1 MCQRLELMTLLLN
14 SMRRALLT
22 ICMAMVAVAAMAD
35 KREYWE
41 MPEVYQVNKLP
52 ARATLIPYSSM
63 EQALQRGDSEWV
75 MDISGEWKFH
85 WSPKPADA
93 PEEFESVLYDDSEWA
108 TIPVPGNWEVNGYGM
123 PIYTNVTY
131 PFPKNPPFIP
141 HDDNPTGCY
150 RHRFTLPEE
159 WDNRRVILH
168 FESGLAAMY
177 IWINGIEVGYS
188 EGTKTAVEFDITNF
202 IQRGENVLAVKG
214 LRWSDGSYLE
224 DQDFW
229 RLSGFDRGVKLYSV
243 DKVRLADMFVV
254 ADLDESYKR
263 GIYSSQ
269 VTIENALS
277 QRFAGTLEL
286 RLVDKEGRVLI
297 RDSEQIIVEAGTA
310 AEVLFEKQLAKV
322 DAWSHES
329 PSLYSTVVVLKGA
342 DGRIIE
348 ATSARTGFR
357 KVEIKDAQLLLNG
370 KPLMINGV
378 NIHEHN
384 PATGHV
390 VNRELMLK
398 DITLMKQ
405 FNINAVRTSHYP
417 QPTEWYDL
425 CDEYGILLVDEANI
439 EAHGC
444 GTGWHESYPEFHPS
458 HRAEWKGTHH
468 DRVRSMVE
476 RDKNHP
482 SVILW
487 SMGNESSDGEVYGEM
502 YTWIKERDKTRFVQ
516 LEQGYGGAHTDI
528 ICPMYSPMAELRRY
542 AEREDIG
549 KPYILC
555 EFAHAMGNSTGN
567 FREYF
572 DIMALGKHMQGGFI
586 WDWVDQGIDAVGRDS
601 RHYWAYGGDFGAWM
615 YTHDENFCCNGVVS
629 PDRTPHPGLYEVKK
643 VYQDINFEW
652 LDGGVVRIHNDF
664 RFSDLSAYKF
674 VYKVLCEGEQVA
686 EGEIVDVKCKAG
698 KSTDVTIALPELKA
712 GKEYMLNLYALQS
725 AEHPLI
731 PEGYEVASEQI
742 ALSEYDY
749 SVKEIYRHV
758 KVREGDDWVV
768 AYAGDIGVLF
778 NKNNGRLVRYV
789 SGDRDI
795 LPNLPEPWF
804 WRAPTDNDWGAGFQR
819 TANVWRTNRRKT
831 VESSY
836 DSKGNTLVVRSVC
849 ELVDAPSLLTTTY
862 TFMADGALK
871 VEVEWERK
879 GEYVPE
885 LPRIG
890 MRMILP
896 EDYKN
901 LKYYGRGPW
910 ESYADRKE
918 SSFIGLYEQS
928 TDEQLFPY
936 VRPQE
941 SGNKSD
947 VRWLELTN
955 GEGVGLRVEGLQPL
969 NISAM
974 PYRSE
979 DLDPGLSKKQM
990 HYSDIEPRREVVL
1003 HIDLAQRGLG
1013 GDDSWGAQPHDEYRL
1028 TADKYSYGYIL
1039 RPIDKKRSFVEFMQ

>member
-1 MCQRLELMTLLLN
+1 MKRV
-14 SMRRALLT
+14 LT
-22 ICMAMVAVAAMAD
+22 AIFVLVAAAAMAQNP
-35 KREYWE
+35 YWE
-41 MPEVYQVNKLP
+41 NPEMFAENKLP
-52 ARATLIPYSSM
+52 ARATLVPYASESEALARGESSF
-63 EQALQRGDSEWV
+63 V
-75 MDISGEWKFH
+75 KDISGEWRFH
-85 WSPKPADA
+85 WSATPAER
-93 PEEFESVLYDDSEWA
+93 PEEFWRVDYDDKAWGVM
-108 TIPVPGNWEVNGYGM
+108 PVPGNWEVNGYGY
-123 PIYTNVTY
+123 PIYTNVNY
-131 PFPKNPPFIP
+131 PFPKNPPYIP

-150 RHRFTLPEE
+150 RHVFDIPAE
-159 WDNRRVILH
+159 WEGRRTILH
-168 FESGLAAMY
+168 FESGLAAMH
-177 IWINGIEVGYS
+177 IWVNGAKVGYS
-188 EGTKTAVEFDITNF
+188 QGTKTAVEFDITPYVKQGSNL
-202 IQRGENVLAVKG
+202 LAIEG
-214 LRWSDGSYLE
+214 YRWCDGSYLE

-229 RLSGFDRGVKLYSV
+229 RLSGFDRGVKVYAV
-243 DKVRLADMFVV
+243 DKVRVADMF
-254 ADLDESYKR
+254 AIGDLDKSYKS
-263 GIYSSQ
+263 GLYEA
-269 VTIENALS
+269 TIEIDNADTKPFS
-277 QRFAGTLEL
+277 
-286 RLVDKEGRVLI
+286 GRVELSLYDASGKVVK
-297 RDSEQIIVEAGTA
+297 RLAQSVTVTDDSEMA
-310 AEVLFEKQLAKV
+310 FSFKV
-322 DAWSHES
+322 PNVKRWSHEH
-329 PSLYSTVVVLKGA
+329 PNLYTSVVTLKDAKGA
-342 DGRIIE
+342 VVE
-348 ATSARTGFR
+348 ATSCRTGFR

-370 KPLMINGV
+370 RRLMINGV
-378 NIHEHN
+378 NLHEHN

-390 VNRELMLK
+390 VTRELMLK
-398 DITLMKQ
+398 DIELMKRY
-405 FNINAVRTSHYP
+405 NINAVRTSHYP

-444 GTGWHESYPEFHPS
+444 GTGYAADYPEFHPS
-458 HRAEWKGTHH
+458 HRAEWKAAHH
-468 DRVRSMVE
+468 DRVQSMVE

-686 EGEIVDVKCKAG
+686 EGEIVDVKCNAG
-698 KSTDVTIALPELKA
+698 KSVDVNIMLPELKA
-712 GKEYMLNLYALQS
+712 RKEYMLNLYALQS

-731 PEGYEVASEQI
+731 PEGHEVASEQI
-742 ALSEYDY
+742 ALSDYDY
-749 SVKEIYRHV
+749 SVEESFRNMKI
-758 KVREGDDWVV
+758 REGDDWIV

-789 SGDRDI
+789 SDDRDI
-795 LPNLPEPWF
+795 LPNMPEPWF
-804 WRAPTDNDWGAGFQR
+804 WRAPTDNDWGTGFQR

-885 LPRIG
+885 LPRLG

-1039 RPIDKKRSFVEFMQ
+1039 RPIDKKRSFIEFMQ